1 LLMIV
6 GYPTETKED
15 FEDTLLF
22 LENMNDLHGHKT
34 NIYVNI
40 NVMKIFYHTE
50 VNRMHDLY
58 IWEDKKRTEFI
69 STYKEGHDFEER
81 KERFYEA
88 YELVELLPNLRQ
100 TATNPEKYKM
110 LKKHDLVV

>member
-1 LLMIV
+1 
-6 GYPTETKED
+6 
-15 FEDTLLF
+15 
-22 LENMNDLHGHKT
+22 
-34 NIYVNI
+34 
-40 NVMKIFYHTE
+40 
-50 VNRMHDLY
+50 MHDLY

-69 STYKEGHDFEER
+69 STHKEGHDFEER

-100 TATNPEKYKM
+100 TAANPEKYKM